1 MNDSLLTKIF
11 SSAIKKFK
19 NNSSDVLSHVLIS
32 LGSKLEVNGRGE
44 SHFLIQLIKIKK
56 KKKCDSATQQQQP
69 TNKQATLK

>member
-1 MNDSLLTKIF
+1 MNDSLFTKIF

-44 SHFLIQLIKIKK
+44 IQFLNQLIKK
-56 KKKCDSATQQQQP
+56 KKK
-69 TNKQATLK
+69 KE